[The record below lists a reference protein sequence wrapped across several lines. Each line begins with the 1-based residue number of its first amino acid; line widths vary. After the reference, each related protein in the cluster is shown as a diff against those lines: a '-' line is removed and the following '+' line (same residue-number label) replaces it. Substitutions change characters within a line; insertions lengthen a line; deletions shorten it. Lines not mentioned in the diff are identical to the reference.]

1 MAAEPQQITLG
12 CSFSPDRTTVRIARP
27 GAQPVAL
34 EVDATGLDALMR
46 GLAEIRAEI
55 RLYDMVDAGT
65 GLGAAWSRDLLPLPA
80 RRIVEAIEGADALIV
95 GSPVY
100 KGAYTGLF
108 DFVDPAALVGKPVIL
123 SATGGG
129 PRHAL
134 VVEHSLRPLFGFFS
148 AHTIPSAVY
157 GSDADFR
164 DGVLVDAG
172 VKARVKDAAGQ
183 LADLLG
189 ARAARASAPEAGPAA
204 FASAG

>member
-1 MAAEPQQITLG
+1 MSEQNIFTEA
-12 CSFSPDRTTVRIARP
+12 DRGIEAR
-27 GAQPVAL
+27 L
-34 EVDATGLDALMR
+34 
-46 GLAEIRAEI
+46 RAEI
-55 RLYDMVDAGT
+55 RLFDMVDAGT

-100 KGAYTGLF
+100 KGAYTGLFKHLF

-164 DGVLVDAG
+164 DGVLVDDG
-172 VKARVKDAAGQ
+172 VKARIADAASQ
-183 LADLLG
+183 LADLLQ
-189 ARAARASAPEAGPAA
+189 ARAARIAAPEAPVAA

>member
-1 MAAEPQQITLG
+1 MSLP
-12 CSFSPDRTTVRIARP
+12 RIVGFTANLQRP
-27 GAQPVAL
+27 SKTRA
-34 EVDATGLDALMR
+34 
-46 GLAEIRAEI
+46 LAESLAEAVGTHLRADI
-55 RLYDMVDAGT
+55 RLFDMVDAGP

-108 DFVDPAALVGKPVIL
+108 KHLFDFVDPAALVGKPVIL

-134 VVEHSLRPLFGFFS
+134 VVEHALRPLFGFFS

-157 GSDADFR
+157 GSDGDFR
-164 DGVLVDAG
+164 DGVLVDPG
-172 VKARVKDAAGQ
+172 VKARIADAAGQ
-183 LADLLG
+183 LADLLQ
-189 ARAARASAPEAGPAA
+189 ARATRITGPEAAVAA

>member
-1 MAAEPQQITLG
+1 MSLP
-12 CSFSPDRTTVRIARP
+12 RIVGFTANLQRP
-27 GAQPVAL
+27 SKTRA
-34 EVDATGLDALMR
+34 
-46 GLAEIRAEI
+46 LAESLAEAVGTHLRAEI
-55 RLYDMVDAGT
+55 RLFDMVDAGP
-65 GLGAAWSRDLLPLPA
+65 GLGAAWSQDLLPLPA

-108 DFVDPAALVGKPVIL
+108 KHLFDFVDPAALVGKPVIL

-134 VVEHSLRPLFGFFS
+134 VVEHALRPLFGFFS

-157 GSDADFR
+157 GSDGDFR
-164 DGVLVDAG
+164 DGVLVDPG
-172 VKARVKDAAGQ
+172 VKARIADAASQ
-183 LADLLG
+183 LAELLQ
-189 ARAARASAPEAGPAA
+189 ARAARIAAPEVAAPVAA

>member
-1 MAAEPQQITLG
+1 MSLP
-12 CSFSPDRTTVRIARP
+12 RIVGFTANLQRP
-27 GAQPVAL
+27 SKTRA
-34 EVDATGLDALMR
+34 
-46 GLAEIRAEI
+46 LAEALAESVGSRVRADI
-55 RLYDMVDAGT
+55 RLFDMVDAGT
-65 GLGAAWSRDLLPLPA
+65 VLGAAWSRDLLPLPA

-108 DFVDPAALVGKPVIL
+108 KHLFDFVDPAALVGKPVIL

-134 VVEHSLRPLFGFFS
+134 VVEHALRPLFGFFS

-164 DGVLVDAG
+164 DGVLVDEG
-172 VKARVKDAAGQ
+172 VKARIRDASSQ
-183 LADLLG
+183 LAELL
-189 ARAARASAPEAGPAA
+189 AARTARVAAPEAAVSA

>member
-1 MAAEPQQITLG
+1 MSLP
-12 CSFSPDRTTVRIARP
+12 RIVGFTANLQRP
-27 GAQPVAL
+27 SKTRA
-34 EVDATGLDALMR
+34 
-46 GLAEIRAEI
+46 LAESLAEAVGAHLRADI
-55 RLYDMVDAGT
+55 RLFDTLDAGT

-108 DFVDPAALVGKPVIL
+108 KHLFDFVDPAALVGKPVIL

-129 PRHAL
+129 ARHAL

-164 DGVLVDAG
+164 DGVLVDPG
-172 VKARVKDAAGQ
+172 VKARIEDAAGQ
-183 LADLLG
+183 LADLLQ
-189 ARAARASAPEAGPAA
+189 ARAARAGTPDAPVTA

>member
-1 MAAEPQQITLG
+1 MSLP
-12 CSFSPDRTTVRIARP
+12 RIVGFTANLQRP
-27 GAQPVAL
+27 SKTRA
-34 EVDATGLDALMR
+34 
-46 GLAEIRAEI
+46 LAESLAEAVGTHLRADI
-55 RLYDMVDAGT
+55 RLFDMVDAGP

-100 KGAYTGLF
+100 KGVYTGLFKHLF

-134 VVEHSLRPLFGFFS
+134 VVEHALRPLFGFFS

-157 GSDADFR
+157 GSDGDFR
-164 DGVLVDAG
+164 DGVLVDPG
-172 VKARVKDAAGQ
+172 VKARIADAAGQ
-183 LADLLG
+183 LADLLQ
-189 ARAARASAPEAGPAA
+189 ARATRITGPEAAAPVAA

>member
-1 MAAEPQQITLG
+1 MSWP
-12 CSFSPDRTTVRIARP
+12 RIVGFTPNLQRP
-27 GAQPVAL
+27 SKTRA
-34 EVDATGLDALMR
+34 
-46 GLAEIRAEI
+46 LAESLAEAVGTHLRAEI
-55 RLYDMVDAGT
+55 RLFDMVDAGP

-108 DFVDPAALVGKPVIL
+108 KHLFDFVDPAALVGKPVIL

-134 VVEHSLRPLFGFFS
+134 VVEHALRPLFGFFS

-157 GSDADFR
+157 GSDGDFR
-164 DGVLVDAG
+164 DGVLVDPG
-172 VKARVKDAAGQ
+172 VKARIADAAGQ
-183 LADLLG
+183 LADLLQ
-189 ARAARASAPEAGPAA
+189 ARAARIAGPEAAAPVAA